1 MPPVANDQFY
11 MQQALTL
18 AKTHLGQT
26 WPNPSVG
33 AVVVKANVI
42 IGEGCTQ
49 AGGRPHAE
57 TEALAQAGSNAN
69 GATLYVTLEPCSHHG
84 KTPPCVDAIIAAGI
98 SRCVIACRD
107 PHPHVNGAGIAK
119 LRAAG
124 IEVVENISAAD
135 AREINRGFFSV
146 VEKKRP
152 YVALKIATSADGKI
166 AYAPTLT
173 LPLKGEGSAKAQR
186 GGDRRKWITGEPARN
201 EVHRLR
207 SEFDAVLTGIG
218 TVLADD
224 PLLTVRI
231 AGLEHKSP
239 IRVVLDRKHRMPATS
254 KLIQSQDAV
263 PLWVLESSSLE
274 SAMETL
280 AEKGITR
287 LLVEAGQGL
296 NTTFINNNLVDR
308 LYWFK
313 APITIGDGGLDVFAS
328 KKTLNLL
335 EQWDKVGYIP
345 FPPDQL
351 EILEPCSPAS

>member
-1 MPPVANDQFY
+1 
-11 MQQALTL
+11 MQQALSL

-33 AVVVKANVI
+33 AVVVKDGDI
-42 IGEGCTQ
+42 IGQGFTHK
-49 AGGRPHAE
+49 GGRPHAE
-57 TEALAQAGSNAN
+57 TEALKQAGSAAH

-98 SRCVIACRD
+98 TRCVIACRD

-119 LRAAG
+119 LKTAG
-124 IEVVENISAAD
+124 IEVIENVCAKEAC
-135 AREINRGFFSV
+135 EINRGFFSV

-166 AYAPTLT
+166 AYPS
-173 LPLKGEGSAKAQR
+173 GSAK
-186 GGDRRKWITGEPARN
+186 KWITSEPARN

-231 AGLEHKSP
+231 AGLEHRSP
-239 IRVVLDRKHRMPATS
+239 IRVVLDRNHRMPVTS

-274 SAMETL
+274 SAIKTL

-296 NTTFINNNLVDR
+296 NTAFINSSLVDR

-313 APITIGDGGLDVFAS
+313 APITIGEGGLDVFAS